1 MAIVGAA
8 TPGLV
13 VRRCAYCG
21 EATVDL
27 SGICRFHS
35 MLQADDWA
43 RANRIMC
50 DFIHRGIVVSV
61 SDEDVM
67 LEAA

>member
-1 MAIVGAA
+1 MAIVGDAI
-8 TPGLV
+8 PGLL

-21 EATVDL
+21 EATVEA
-27 SGICRFHS
+27 SGICPFHS
-35 MLQADDWA
+35 IVQSDDWA

-50 DFIHRGIVVSV
+50 DFIHRSIVVTASN
-61 SDEDVM
+61 EDVI